1 MCSKRLPRKLA
12 AILYADV
19 AGYSRLTGEDE
30 DATHRALSEYLDLIS
45 LTIEAHHGQ
54 VMHYA
59 GDAVLAKF
67 DAVIDAM
74 SSAVA
79 VQDEL
84 EAQNRQL
91 SEQRKLQ
98 FRIGI
103 NLGDVIED
111 RGDIYGDGVNVAAR
125 LEGLA
130 EPGGICISE
139 SVRTAIGNK
148 LPLSFEFMGE
158 QSVKNIAEPVR
169 SYRVITKT
177 ASDARTAD
185 ASANDSRE
193 PPEPEPSDKPSIAV
207 LPFTN
212 MSADPEQEYFS
223 DGVTEDIITALSNVR
238 SFFVIARNSTFTY
251 KGKSVD
257 VKDVGRQLGVRY
269 VMEGSVRKAGNRVR
283 VTAQLLDAGS
293 GKHIWAD
300 KYDGALDDIF
310 DLQDQITSTVIGA
323 IEPRLQR
330 AEFER
335 VKHKRPDSLDAYD
348 FVLRGLASMNKL
360 TPEDTAEGLHQFRLA
375 IERDPN
381 YGRAYACA
389 SWCYRR
395 HVQISG
401 MTLSEE
407 DRNESIRLTDAAL
420 KADDTDPYVLWQ
432 AGLTAGLLENDL
444 DAATALVDRS
454 LAINPNAVR
463 AWASSG
469 LLRNILADTSTAIE
483 HAERAMRLSPLDTA
497 MWVLYSVLA
506 IAHMQEQRYEDAASW
521 ARKSIRQH
529 RHNLPAYHVLAASCT
544 QLDRLDEAKKTIQ
557 QLLELDPELTITRL
571 QEIFP
576 VANYK
581 NLDSF
586 LDGLRRAG
594 LPE

>member
-1 MCSKRLPRKLA
+1 MCSERLPRKLA

-45 LTIEAHHGQ
+45 RTIESHHGQ

-67 DAVIDAM
+67 DAVIDAI

-84 EAQNRQL
+84 EARNRQL
-91 SEQRKLQ
+91 SEPRKLQ
-98 FRIGI
+98 FRIGV

-125 LEGLA
+125 LESLA

-148 LPLSFEFMGE
+148 LPLGFEFMGE

-169 SYRVITKT
+169 SYRVTMKT
-177 ASDARTAD
+177 ASDPQTAA

-212 MSADPEQEYFS
+212 MSADAEQEYFA
-223 DGVTEDIITALSNVR
+223 DGVTEDIITALSNVQ

-251 KGKSVD
+251 KGTSVD

-310 DLQDQITSTVIGA
+310 DLQDEITSTVIGA
-323 IEPRLQR
+323 IEPRLHR
-330 AEFER
+330 AELER
-335 VKHKRPDSLDAYD
+335 VRQKRPDSLDAYD
-348 FVLRGLASMNKL
+348 YVLRGLASMNKL

-395 HVQISG
+395 HVQING

-407 DRNESIRLTDAAL
+407 DRDESIRLANAAL

-432 AGLTAGLLENDL
+432 AGVTVGLLENDL
-444 DAATALVDRS
+444 DTATALVDRS
-454 LAINPNAVR
+454 LAINPNSVR
-463 AWASSG
+463 AWVASG
-469 LLRNILADTSTAIE
+469 LLRNILADTTTAIE

-529 RHNLPAYHVLAASCT
+529 RYNLPAYHVLAASCT
-544 QLDRLDEAKKTIQ
+544 QRDRLDEAKETIQ

-571 QEIFP
+571 QEIYP
-576 VANYK
+576 VANYR
-581 NLDSF
+581 NLGSF

>member
-185 ASANDSRE
+185 NSANDSKE

>member
-1 MCSKRLPRKLA
+1 LCSKRLPRKLA

-185 ASANDSRE
+185 NSANDSKE

-544 QLDRLDEAKKTIQ
+544 QLDRLDEAKKTILR
-557 QLLELDPELTITRL
+557 LLELDPELTITRL

>member
-1 MCSKRLPRKLA
+1 LCSKRLPRKLA

-45 LTIEAHHGQ
+45 RTIESHHGQ

-67 DAVIDAM
+67 DAVIDAI

-79 VQDEL
+79 IQDEL
-84 EAQNRQL
+84 EARNRQL

-98 FRIGI
+98 FRIGV

-125 LEGLA
+125 LESLA
-130 EPGGICISE
+130 APGGICISE

-148 LPLSFEFMGE
+148 LPLDFEFMGE

-169 SYRVITKT
+169 SYRVTMKT
-177 ASDARTAD
+177 ASDPQTAA

-193 PPEPEPSDKPSIAV
+193 PPEPEQSDKPSIAV

-212 MSADPEQEYFS
+212 MSAEPEQEYFA
-223 DGVTEDIITALSNVR
+223 DGVTEDIITALSNVQ

-269 VMEGSVRKAGNRVR
+269 VMEGSIRKAGNRVR
-283 VTAQLLDAGS
+283 VTAQLLDARS

-323 IEPRLQR
+323 IEPRLHR
-330 AEFER
+330 AEIER

-348 FVLRGLASMNKL
+348 YVLRGLASMNEL
-360 TPEDTAEGLHQFRLA
+360 TPEDTAAGLHQFRLA

-381 YGRAYACA
+381 YARAYACA

-395 HVQISG
+395 HVQING

-407 DRNESIRLTDAAL
+407 DRDECIRLTNAAL
-420 KADDTDPYVLWQ
+420 KADDTDPYVLWH

-444 DAATALVDRS
+444 DTGTALVDRS
-454 LAINPNAVR
+454 LAINPNSVR

-469 LLRNILADTSTAIE
+469 MLRNISANTSTAIE

-529 RHNLPAYHVLAASCT
+529 RFNLPAYHVLAASCT
-544 QLDRLDEAKKTIQ
+544 HRDRLDEAKETIQ

-571 QEIFP
+571 QEIYP

>member
-1 MCSKRLPRKLA
+1 LCSERLPRRLA

-30 DATHRALSEYLDLIS
+30 DATHRALSEFLDLIS
-45 LTIEAHHGQ
+45 RTIASHRGR

-67 DAVIDAM
+67 DAVLDAM

-84 EAQNRQL
+84 EARNRQL
-91 SEQRKLQ
+91 SEQRKLR
-98 FRIGI
+98 FRIGV

-125 LEGLA
+125 LESQA

-148 LPLSFEFMGE
+148 LPLGFEFMGE

-169 SYRVITKT
+169 SYRVTMKT
-177 ASDARTAD
+177 ASDTQAVA
-185 ASANDSRE
+185 ASVNDSRE
-193 PPEPEPSDKPSIAV
+193 PPDPEQSDKPSIAV
-207 LPFTN
+207 LPFAN
-212 MSADPEQEYFS
+212 MSAEAEQEYFA
-223 DGVTEDIITALSNVR
+223 DGVTEDIITALSNVN

-251 KGKSVD
+251 KGKTVD

-269 VMEGSVRKAGNRVR
+269 VMEGSVRKAANRVR

-323 IEPRLQR
+323 IEPRLHR

-335 VKHKRPDSLDAYD
+335 VKQKRPDSLDAYD
-348 FVLRGLASMNKL
+348 YVLRGLASMNKL
-360 TPEDTAEGLHQFRLA
+360 TPEDAAEGLGQFRLA

-381 YGRAYACA
+381 YARAYASA

-395 HVQISG
+395 HVQING
-401 MTLSEE
+401 MTLPEK
-407 DRNESIRLTDAAL
+407 DRDECIRLANAAL
-420 KADDTDPYVLWQ
+420 KADDTDPYILWQ

-444 DAATALVDRS
+444 DTATALVDRS
-454 LAINPNAVR
+454 LAINPNSVR

-469 LLRNILADTSTAIE
+469 MLRNILADTSTAIE

-497 MWVLYSVLA
+497 MWVLYGVLA
-506 IAHMQEQRYEDAASW
+506 TAHMQEQRYEDAASW
-521 ARKSIRQH
+521 ARRSIRQH
-529 RHNLPAYHVLAASCT
+529 RYNLPAYHVLATSCT
-544 QLDRLDEAKKTIQ
+544 HSDRMVEAQETIQ

-571 QEIFP
+571 QEIYP
-576 VANYK
+576 VAHYK

-586 LDGLRRAG
+586 LDGLRGAG

>member
-1 MCSKRLPRKLA
+1 MSSERLPRKLA

-45 LTIEAHHGQ
+45 RTIETHHGQ

-67 DAVIDAM
+67 DAVVDAM

-84 EAQNRQL
+84 EARNRQL
-91 SEQRKLQ
+91 SEQRKLR
-98 FRIGI
+98 FRIGV

-111 RGDIYGDGVNVAAR
+111 RGDIYGDGVNIAAR
-125 LEGLA
+125 LESLA

-148 LPLSFEFMGE
+148 LPLDYEFMGE

-169 SYRVITKT
+169 SYRVTMKT
-177 ASDARTAD
+177 ASDPQTAP

-193 PPEPEPSDKPSIAV
+193 PSEPEPSDKPSIAV

-212 MSADPEQEYFS
+212 MSAEPEQEYFA
-223 DGVTEDIITALSNVR
+223 DGVTEDIITALSNVQ

-269 VMEGSVRKAGNRVR
+269 VMEGSIRKAGNQVR

-310 DLQDQITSTVIGA
+310 DLQDRITSSVIGA
-323 IEPRLQR
+323 MEPRLQR

-335 VKHKRPDSLDAYD
+335 IRQKRPDSLDAYD
-348 FVLRGLASMNKL
+348 YVLRGLASMNKL

-395 HVQISG
+395 HVQING

-407 DRNESIRLTDAAL
+407 DRDESIRLANAAM

-432 AGLTAGLLENDL
+432 AGITAGLLEYDL
-444 DAATALVDRS
+444 DTATALVDRS
-454 LAINPNAVR
+454 LVINPNAVR
-463 AWASSG
+463 AWAASG
-469 LLRNILADTSTAIE
+469 MLRSILADTSTAIE
-483 HAERAMRLSPLDTA
+483 HAERAMRLSPLDTS
-497 MWVLYSVLA
+497 MWVLYGILA

-529 RHNLPAYHVLAASCT
+529 RYNLPAYHVLAASCIHR
-544 QLDRLDEAKKTIQ
+544 DRLDEAKETIR

-571 QEIFP
+571 QEIYP
-576 VANYK
+576 VADYK

>member
-1 MCSKRLPRKLA
+1 LCSQRLPRKLA

-45 LTIEAHHGQ
+45 LTIETHHGQ

-84 EAQNRQL
+84 EARNRQL

-148 LPLSFEFMGE
+148 LPLGFEFMGE

-169 SYRVITKT
+169 SYRVTMKT
-177 ASDARTAD
+177 ASDARTAA

-193 PPEPEPSDKPSIAV
+193 PPEPEPSAKPSIAV

-212 MSADPEQEYFS
+212 MSAEPEQEYFS
-223 DGVTEDIITALSNVR
+223 DGVTEDIITALSNVQ

-257 VKDVGRQLGVRY
+257 VKDIGRQLGVRY

-335 VKHKRPDSLDAYD
+335 VKHKRPGSLDAYD
-348 FVLRGLASMNKL
+348 YVLRGLASMNKL
-360 TPEDTAEGLHQFRLA
+360 TPEDTAEGLHQFRMA

-395 HVQISG
+395 HVQVNG

-407 DRNESIRLTDAAL
+407 DRDESIRLANAAL

-432 AGLTAGLLENDL
+432 AGVTVGLLENDL
-444 DAATALVDRS
+444 DTATALVDRS

-463 AWASSG
+463 AWAASG
-469 LLRNILADTSTAIE
+469 LLRNILADTNTAIE

-497 MWVLYSVLA
+497 MWVLYGILA

-529 RHNLPAYHVLAASCT
+529 RYNLPAYHVMAASYSHR
-544 QLDRLDEAKKTIQ
+544 DRLNEAKETIQ
-557 QLLELDPELTITRL
+557 QLLELDPELTISRL
-571 QEIFP
+571 QEIYP
-576 VANYK
+576 VASYK

>member
-1 MCSKRLPRKLA
+1 LCSKRLPRKLA

-185 ASANDSRE
+185 NSANDSKE

>member
-1 MCSKRLPRKLA
+1 MCSERLPRKLA

-45 LTIEAHHGQ
+45 RTIESHHGQ

-79 VQDEL
+79 VQDQL
-84 EAQNRQL
+84 EARNRQL

-98 FRIGI
+98 FRIGV

-125 LEGLA
+125 LESLA
-130 EPGGICISE
+130 APGGICISE

-148 LPLSFEFMGE
+148 LPLDFEFMGE

-169 SYRVITKT
+169 SYRVTMKT
-177 ASDARTAD
+177 ASDTQTAA

-212 MSADPEQEYFS
+212 MSAEPEQEYFA
-223 DGVTEDIITALSNVR
+223 DGVTEDIITALSNVQ

-251 KGKSVD
+251 KGKSVG

-323 IEPRLQR
+323 IEPRLHR

-335 VKHKRPDSLDAYD
+335 VKQKRPDSLDAYD
-348 FVLRGLASMNKL
+348 YVLRGLASMNKL
-360 TPEDTAEGLHQFRLA
+360 TPEDTAEGLHQFRMA

-395 HVQISG
+395 HVQVNG

-407 DRNESIRLTDAAL
+407 DRDESIRLVNAAL

-432 AGLTAGLLENDL
+432 AGVTVGLLENDL
-444 DAATALVDRS
+444 DTATALVDRS
-454 LAINPNAVR
+454 LEINPNSVR
-463 AWASSG
+463 AWAASG
-469 LLRNILADTSTAIE
+469 LLRNILADTTTAIE

-497 MWVLYSVLA
+497 MWVLYGILA
-506 IAHMQEQRYEDAASW
+506 TAHMQEQRYEDSASW

-529 RHNLPAYHVLAASCT
+529 RYNLPAYQILAASCT
-544 QLDRLDEAKKTIQ
+544 HRDRLDEAKKTIQ

-571 QEIFP
+571 QEIYP
-576 VANYK
+576 VANYR
-581 NLDSF
+581 NLGSF

>member
-1 MCSKRLPRKLA
+1 
-12 AILYADV
+12 
-19 AGYSRLTGEDE
+19 
-30 DATHRALSEYLDLIS
+30 
-45 LTIEAHHGQ
+45 
-54 VMHYA
+54 
-59 GDAVLAKF
+59 
-67 DAVIDAM
+67 
-74 SSAVA
+74 VA

-84 EAQNRQL
+84 AARNSQV

-98 FRIGI
+98 FRIGV

-148 LPLSFEFMGE
+148 LALGFAFMGE

-169 SYRVITKT
+169 SYRVTMKP
-177 ASDARTAD
+177 ASDTHIVA
-185 ASANDSRE
+185 ASADDRRD
-193 PPEPEPSDKPSIAV
+193 PPEPEQSDKPSIAV

-212 MSADPEQEYFS
+212 MSAEPEQEYFA
-223 DGVTEDIITALSNVR
+223 DGVTEDIITALSNVQ

-257 VKDVGRQLGVRY
+257 VKDVGRRLGVRY

-283 VTAQLLDAGS
+283 VTAQLIDAGS

-323 IEPRLQR
+323 IEPRLHR

-335 VKHKRPDSLDAYD
+335 VKQKRPDSLDAYD
-348 FVLRGLASMNKL
+348 YVLRGLASMNKL
-360 TPEDTAEGLHQFRLA
+360 TPEDTTEGLNQFRMA

-381 YGRAYACA
+381 YGRAYASA

-395 HVQISG
+395 HVQING

-407 DRNESIRLTDAAL
+407 DSVESIRLTNAAL
-420 KADDTDPYVLWQ
+420 EADDADPYVLWQ
-432 AGLTAGLLENDL
+432 AGLTAGLLENDI

-454 LAINPNAVR
+454 LAINPNSVR
-463 AWASSG
+463 AWAASSM
-469 LLRNILADTSTAIE
+469 LRNISADTSTAIE
-483 HAERAMRLSPLDTA
+483 HAERAMRLSPLDTS
-497 MWVLYSVLA
+497 MWVLYGVLA
-506 IAHMQEQRYEDAASW
+506 IAHMQEQRYEDARSW
-521 ARKSIRQH
+521 ARKSVRQH
-529 RHNLPAYHVLAASCT
+529 RYNLPAYHVLAASCAHCE
-544 QLDRLDEAKKTIQ
+544 RLDEAREAIRE
-557 QLLELDPELTITRL
+557 LLELVPDLTITRL
-571 QEIFP
+571 QEIYP

>member
-45 LTIEAHHGQ
+45 RTIVSHHGQ

-67 DAVIDAM
+67 DAVVDAM

-84 EAQNRQL
+84 EARNRQL

-98 FRIGI
+98 FRIGV

-125 LEGLA
+125 LESLA

-148 LPLSFEFMGE
+148 LPLDYEFMGE

-169 SYRVITKT
+169 SYRVTMKT
-177 ASDARTAD
+177 ASDTQTVP

-212 MSADPEQEYFS
+212 MSAEPEQEYFA
-223 DGVTEDIITALSNVR
+223 DGVTEDIITALSNVQ

-269 VMEGSVRKAGNRVR
+269 VMEGSIRKAGNQVR

-323 IEPRLQR
+323 IEPRLHR
-330 AEFER
+330 AEIER

-348 FVLRGLASMNKL
+348 YVLRGLASMNEL
-360 TPEDTAEGLHQFRLA
+360 TPEDTAAGLHQFRLA

-381 YGRAYACA
+381 YARAYACA

-395 HVQISG
+395 HVQING

-407 DRNESIRLTDAAL
+407 DRDECIRLTNAAL
-420 KADDTDPYVLWQ
+420 KADDTDPYVLWH

-444 DAATALVDRS
+444 DAGTALVDRS
-454 LAINPNAVR
+454 LAINPNSVR

-469 LLRNILADTSTAIE
+469 MLRNISANTSTAIE

-529 RHNLPAYHVLAASCT
+529 RFNLPAYHVLAASCT
-544 QLDRLDEAKKTIQ
+544 HRDRLDEAKETIQ

-571 QEIFP
+571 QEIYP

>member
-185 ASANDSRE
+185 NSANDSKE

-544 QLDRLDEAKKTIQ
+544 QLDRLDEAKKTILR
-557 QLLELDPELTITRL
+557 LLELDPELTITRL